1 MRSILRRR
9 KRIYPQPM
17 RRLAGVF
24 SADLTQAPIRIAG
37 RRCSRARLVLPQGD
51 SHRSGGSLA
60 PGGSVWR
67 RRSSCCDHE
76 IMPSKPNAKFPRIIV
91 QYCRQR
97 LASAPPREAARLE
110 NYLLACFSAA
120 QRPPMITKGWDWR
133 QIASSCEIDAD
144 LLGAG
149 KDAVPPILLA
159 LKREIDREPHRSRAK
174 APAAPSRDVSTAGR
188 QPLSKGRPPATQSQ
202 EDQPR

>member
-1 MRSILRRR
+1 
-9 KRIYPQPM
+9 
-17 RRLAGVF
+17 
-24 SADLTQAPIRIAG
+24 
-37 RRCSRARLVLPQGD
+37 
-51 SHRSGGSLA
+51 
-60 PGGSVWR
+60 
-67 RRSSCCDHE
+67 
-76 IMPSKPNAKFPRIIV
+76 MPSKPNAKFPRIIV

-174 APAAPSRDVSTAGR
+174 APAA
-188 QPLSKGRPPATQSQ
+188 
-202 EDQPR
+202 